1 MIDITTIIAK
11 TTEDDQSLLVDLKL
25 FNENGGGVPSSS
37 PSIIL
42 SPTKPLDA
50 KNGDEWL
57 STNTGIK
64 YTFLN
69 NKWVEV

>member
-25 FNENGGGVPSSS
+25 FNENGGLANDANQVTISST
-37 PSIIL
+37 PPIG
-42 SPTKPLDA
+42 TA
-50 KNGDEWL
+50 GTEWL
-57 STNTGIK
+57 STNTGIR